1 MAKGEAMSE
10 PVLYYQDPPHY
21 SKVCNCGITIIGS
34 SEKGLQS
41 LIKRHKEKG
50 PIHLEWIKE
59 NE

>member
-1 MAKGEAMSE
+1 MSE
-10 PVLYYQDPPHY
+10 PILYYQDPPHY

>member
-1 MAKGEAMSE
+1 MNEQAG
-10 PVLYYQDPPHY
+10 YFQTPPHY
-21 SKVCNCGITIIGS
+21 SKVCNCGITVIGS

-41 LIKRHKEKG
+41 LIKRHIEKG